1 MPRTLAVL
9 HHEFGVP
16 AAVARCE
23 SIEIPEPGPGDV
35 LVRMRVAP
43 IHPADLNRLEG
54 RYGENPKLPAVGG
67 IEGFGTIERIGSAV
81 TGLES
86 GMPVAVSPGVG
97 TWSERV
103 IAPVSRVF
111 PVPPSVTP
119 ETGALLIVN
128 PATAWRMLADFVEL
142 REGEWVLLNAANS
155 SVGRCVIEIAHAR
168 KWRTVALVRRPELIR
183 ELKGLGADAVLLD
196 ENGVVEQIKE
206 LTESERPRLALNAV
220 GGASAL
226 RMANALAP
234 GGTLVTY
241 GAMGRQPLQI
251 PNGLLIFKDLQYRGF
266 WVTRWFRQASAAEIG
281 AMMDGIRALAAS
293 GRLSA
298 PVAAEFPLAEAAQA
312 LDAAAQ
318 DRREG
323 KILFR
328 M

>member
-1 MPRTLAVL
+1 M
-9 HHEFGVP
+9 
-16 AAVARCE
+16 ARCE

-142 REGEWVLLNAANS
+142 R
-155 SVGRCVIEIAHAR
+155 
-168 KWRTVALVRRPELIR
+168 
-183 ELKGLGADAVLLD
+183 
-196 ENGVVEQIKE
+196 
-206 LTESERPRLALNAV
+206 
-220 GGASAL
+220 
-226 RMANALAP
+226 
-234 GGTLVTY
+234 
-241 GAMGRQPLQI
+241 
-251 PNGLLIFKDLQYRGF
+251 
-266 WVTRWFRQASAAEIG
+266 
-281 AMMDGIRALAAS
+281 
-293 GRLSA
+293 
-298 PVAAEFPLAEAAQA
+298 
-312 LDAAAQ
+312 
-318 DRREG
+318 
-323 KILFR
+323 
-328 M
+328 